1 MKHNKSLL
9 RLDLS
14 NSSLSDEFLRAVVLR
29 LKKAKS
35 LLAIDLSQERE
46 LSAVTKEFMRN
57 HLDLDSRGDATDL
70 VTKIRS

>member
-46 LSAVTKEFMRN
+46 LSSVTKEFMRN
-57 HLDLDSRGDATDL
+57 HLDLNSRGDATDL